1 VRHDPPMYGYM
12 RSCVYVSMHVSV
24 WMDRERVLAS
34 TRTHTLLHALM
45 HTNVPSFGKC
55 PMVLVAGPDG
65 GRLLRIETG
74 VAENEDVA
82 KGQSSPALSLSFLL
96 TLSIH
101 TGIPSAP

>member
-1 VRHDPPMYGYM
+1 
-12 RSCVYVSMHVSV
+12 
-24 WMDRERVLAS
+24 
-34 TRTHTLLHALM
+34 
-45 HTNVPSFGKC
+45 
-55 PMVLVAGPDG
+55 MVLVAGPDG

-101 TGIPSAP
+101 TGITSTP

>member
-1 VRHDPPMYGYM
+1 M
-12 RSCVYVSMHVSV
+12 YVSMHVSD
-24 WMDRERVLAS
+24 WMDRERVYVHA
-34 TRTHTLLHALM
+34 HAHAHLHART
-45 HTNVPSFGKC
+45 HTNVPSYGSC

-65 GRLLRIETG
+65 GRLLRIDNG

-101 TGIPSAP
+101 TGSPSAH